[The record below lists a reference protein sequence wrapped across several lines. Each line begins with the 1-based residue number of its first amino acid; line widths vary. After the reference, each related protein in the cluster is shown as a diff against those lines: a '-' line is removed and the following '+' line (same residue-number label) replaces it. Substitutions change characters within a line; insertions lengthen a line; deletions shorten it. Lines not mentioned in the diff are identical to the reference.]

1 MADDKIRLSP
11 EILDVLGQ
19 KGIEGED
26 LDTLLNLAKAISDF
40 ESNSDVSAIQESGG
54 PARGMYQYEQTSA
67 KTAVNRATNFNVKA
81 PWLQKLKE
89 NNFDVVEAGLNNQE
103 QTELFILDHLGAIN
117 NFTKTIKE
125 NNPSKWFD
133 YWAKYHKRAKP
144 TEKERERWEK
154 MNLTSTSNPSSTP
167 VDKQSAEL
175 FLRDAMAPRGNPT
188 RERQMYARAIAN
200 G

>member
-40 ESNSDVSAIQESGG
+40 ESNSYVSAVQESGG
-54 PARGMYQYEQTSA
+54 PARGMYQYELPSA

-89 NNFDVVEAGLNNQE
+89 NNFR
-103 QTELFILDHLGAIN
+103 
-117 NFTKTIKE
+117 TKK
-125 NNPSKWFD
+125 
-133 YWAKYHKRAKP
+133 
-144 TEKERERWEK
+144 
-154 MNLTSTSNPSSTP
+154 
-167 VDKQSAEL
+167 
-175 FLRDAMAPRGNPT
+175 
-188 RERQMYARAIAN
+188 
-200 G
+200 

>member
-40 ESNSDVSAIQESGG
+40 ESNSDVSAVQKDGG
-54 PARGMYQYEQTSA
+54 PARGMYQYELPSA

-133 YWAKYHKRAKP
+133 YWTKYHKRAEP
-144 TEKERERWEK
+144 TEEERIRWES
-154 MNLTSTSNPSSTP
+154 MNVPSTP

-175 FLRDAMAPRGNPT
+175 FLRDAIAPRGTPT
-188 RERQMYARAIAN
+188 RERQMFARAIAN

>member
-40 ESNSDVSAIQESGG
+40 ESNSDVSAVQESGG
-54 PARGMYQYEQTSA
+54 PARGMYQYELPSA

-117 NFTKTIKE
+117 NFTETIKE

-154 MNLTSTSNPSSTP
+154 MNPSSTP

-175 FLRDAMAPRGNPT
+175 FLRDAMAPRGTPT
-188 RERQMYARAIAN
+188 RERQMFARAIAN